1 MTLAGFAASSRNDWI
16 RRLCGM
22 SREKPLGE
30 GETQRIHAHKIHGLY
45 RDCQA
50 LRTAG
55 MQNAAAAEDVPFSGC
70 KQFET

>member
-1 MTLAGFAASSRNDWI
+1 
-16 RRLCGM
+16 M